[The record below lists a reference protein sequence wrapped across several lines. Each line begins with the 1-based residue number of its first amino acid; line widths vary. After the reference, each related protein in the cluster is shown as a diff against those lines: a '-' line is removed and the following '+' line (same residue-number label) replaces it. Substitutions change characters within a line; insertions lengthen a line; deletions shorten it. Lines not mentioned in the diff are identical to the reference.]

1 MAEIST
7 IARPYAEALN
17 AAVMDSKEEGLA
29 DKVLLA
35 LETLDQIVV
44 DPALQDLINDPQVGS
59 EQIYSLLRGM
69 LPKEIPS
76 EAIRLLK
83 LLIENGRLEALPS
96 ITEQFKNL
104 LHQDRSEA
112 EVLIETPFPLSQE
125 EVDSLVKALGNK
137 FPGLKLLPKIEID
150 KSLIGGV
157 KISVG
162 DKVLDGTVKARLA
175 EMQAALTS

>member
-59 EQIYSLLRGM
+59 EQIL
-69 LPKEIPS
+69 
-76 EAIRLLK
+76 
-83 LLIENGRLEALPS
+83 
-96 ITEQFKNL
+96 QF
-104 LHQDRSEA
+104 
-112 EVLIETPFPLSQE
+112 I
-125 EVDSLVKALGNK
+125 
-137 FPGLKLLPKIEID
+137 
-150 KSLIGGV
+150 
-157 KISVG
+157 
-162 DKVLDGTVKARLA
+162 ARH
-175 EMQAALTS
+175 AA